1 MAMQWGCK
9 RDFSCI
15 FAYEII
21 LAAPY
26 LDWAILDLH
35 PHKSK
40 FTIFENMLLFW
51 NKVLTRKTLLI
62 GICFQILYHLISHH
76 LLLEKLE
83 VIVAMHYGSN
93 IWVHY
98 GALIF
103 VEQFWLL
110 SENHVTFA
118 FFCRLELE
126 PGNFTCNLRLTFKMA
141 AKGKKG
147 NIIIFLFT
155 DVTIWQDHCIFR

>member
-40 FTIFENMLLFW
+40 FTIFENMLLFKKLPSPHW
-51 NKVLTRKTLLI
+51 DL
-62 GICFQILYHLISHH
+62 FQKPVSSSHR
-76 LLLEKLE
+76 LLLEMLE
-83 VIVAMHYGSN
+83 VIYVPYGSN
-93 IWVHY
+93 IWVYY
-98 GALIF
+98 GALIS